1 MYNHISFKS
10 HVLIFFFFFY
20 KHIVVIFL
28 ICKTEFI
35 LVSSYVNSCW
45 SCTINAILVLF
56 SMPAYFSSTLQ
67 RNHSVPLQQDWRW
80 WASTDMEKLNWI
92 FKVYLRRE
100 AQLCEAMHYCSSMN
114 VLDVVLCAPQRVLK
128 LIRSNEEMKLKNCGQ
143 VVITGIVF
151 WKDYR
156 GDLWLES

>member
-10 HVLIFFFFFY
+10 HVLIFYFFFY

-92 FKVYLRRE
+92 FKVYLEEKHNYVKQCIIAVLWMFSMLCCVLLRE
-100 AQLCEAMHYCSSMN
+100 
-114 VLDVVLCAPQRVLK
+114 
-128 LIRSNEEMKLKNCGQ
+128 
-143 VVITGIVF
+143 F
-151 WKDYR
+151 WN
-156 GDLWLES
+156 W